1 MSDGVLAQDE
11 PFVYQSTFI
20 AALIRFANHELFL
33 TPTVA
38 GELAADD
45 PRVLP

>member
-33 TPTVA
+33 TATVA
-38 GELAADD
+38 GELAAGD
-45 PRVLP
+45 PRG